1 MRSMNAGSIPTPLSA
16 TTKRKLAKPW
26 GAPAFSATL
35 MRTVLPA
42 GEYLMALSTSWVSTW
57 DRRTAST
64 STRSWARGSMSQARV
79 TSARSSESTGD
90 PAGSTATTWIA
101 GFCAFR

>member
-1 MRSMNAGSIPTPLSA
+1 MVLLSRSKGMNMRSMNAGSIPTPLSA

-42 GEYLMALSTSWVSTW
+42 GEYLMALSTSWEHV
-57 DRRTAST
+57 
-64 STRSWARGSMSQARV
+64 GQAHGIHEHAIVGQRLNV
-79 TSARSSESTGD
+79 
-90 PAGSTATTWIA
+90 AGQ
-101 GFCAFR
+101 G